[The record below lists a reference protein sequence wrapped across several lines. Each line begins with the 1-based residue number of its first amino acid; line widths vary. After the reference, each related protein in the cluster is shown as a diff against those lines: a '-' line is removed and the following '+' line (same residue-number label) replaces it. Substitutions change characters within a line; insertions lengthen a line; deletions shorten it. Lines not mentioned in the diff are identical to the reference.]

1 MQHAARVD
9 VPFESGSAYELE
21 SANIKSYGSMWIYLL
36 TVVDT
41 IIFLD
46 YTDSSILLL
55 GLWIFL
61 FSALEHLQ
69 PDESIQDGGQR

>member
-21 SANIKSYGSMWIYLL
+21 SFNIKSYGSMRIYLL

-41 IIFLD
+41 ILPLD
-46 YTDSSILLL
+46 YMDSSILLL

-61 FSALEHLQ
+61 FSALEQLQ
-69 PDESIQDGGQR
+69 PDESI